1 MVIPDPVN
9 VGVQL
14 VNFLLMWLLLNVLL
28 IKPIRRIIQKRKE
41 LVAEQTG
48 KIEKFSGE
56 AEAKIK
62 DYEAA
67 LADARKKGNEVR
79 AEFKEKGT
87 EVEQSLMT
95 AAGAEA
101 SKTLSEA
108 RTALEGEAKVAID
121 SLKKVV
127 DGFAAKAAA
136 KVLGQ

>member
-1 MVIPDPVN
+1 MVIPDKSLLY
-9 VGVQL
+9 QF
-14 VNFLLMWLLLNVLL
+14 VNFLLMWGLLNVWL
-28 IKPIRRIIQKRKE
+28 IKPIRNIIQKRKE

-48 KIEKFSGE
+48 KIDKFSAD
-56 AEAKIK
+56 AETKIK

-67 LADARKKGNEVR
+67 LTVARKQGNEVR
-79 AEFKEKGT
+79 AEFKDQGT
-87 EVEQSLMT
+87 AVEQGLMS

-108 RTALEGEAKVAID
+108 RVALDGETKAAMND
-121 SLKKVV
+121 LKKGV